1 MSQAPQLRR
10 ADKMMT
16 DGCVEDVIQRGVCR
30 RLATV
35 SPDGWPYVVPLLYI
49 WKNPVIYFHTAAA
62 RGHLRQNIDRNGR
75 ACFEI
80 DEAGQVFAYG
90 RFECDTGT
98 SYGSVIAFGRIA
110 LVQPGEQRV
119 WFFDE
124 LMKKYAPDIGGRPK
138 SFYPRL
144 HHIEVFALTVE
155 RLTGKETPLPAMSQ
169 QWPALDRTRTPDAVP
184 PRS

>member
-10 ADKMMT
+10 PDKAMT
-16 DGCVEDVIQRGVCR
+16 DERLEDVIQRGVCG

-35 SPDGWPYVVPLLYI
+35 SVDGWPYVVPLLYI
-49 WKNPVIYFHTAAA
+49 WKKPVIYFHTAAA
-62 RGHLRQNIDRNGR
+62 RGHLRQNIDRDTR

-98 SYGSVIAFGRIA
+98 SYASVIAFGRIA

-124 LMKKYAPDIGGRPK
+124 LMKKYAPDILGRPK

-144 HHIEVFALTVE
+144 HHIDVFALTVE
-155 RLTGKETPLPAMSQ
+155 RLTGKETPLPSVSQ
-169 QWPALDRTRTPDAVP
+169 QWPALDQTRTPDAIP